1 MRPILI
7 LTKNL
12 LTERKL
18 QEQLQHLNYEV
29 FCSVNIMKQLKS
41 NPNRLQMLESYQGI
55 IFSETLTNQEIR
67 DLLLYINPEG
77 NLLVRKMMHEPTEQE
92 SHELEQMG
100 MKLWIREGE
109 PLDLLREHLAQQLL
123 NYSKKENPQVV
134 FLYQRE
140 NTPKTLEEFKSCLT
154 KKECKTFECLL
165 NSEGLLVSREILC
178 SYIWGGSPNN
188 SRLTQISVLV
198 KRLKQK
204 LHDAGFQGELID
216 TVWGNG
222 YRLSPKL
229 LQYYNQA
236 MVE

>member
-12 LTERKL
+12 LTEREL

-29 FCSVNIMKQLKS
+29 FCSVNMLKQLKN
-41 NPNRLQMLESYQGI
+41 NPNRMQMLESYQGI

-67 DLLLYINPEG
+67 DLLLYINPEE
-77 NLLVRKMMHEPTEQE
+77 NLLVRKMMHEPTNQE
-92 SHELEQMG
+92 SQELEKMG
-100 MKLWIREGE
+100 IKLWICEGE
-109 PLDLLREHLAQQLL
+109 PLDLLREHLALQLL
-123 NYSKKENPQVV
+123 TYSKKEKHNVV

-140 NTPKTLEEFKSCLT
+140 NTPKTLEEFKSGLT
-154 KKECKTFECLL
+154 KKECKAFECLL
-165 NSEGLLVSREILC
+165 DSEGLLVSREVLC
-178 SYIWGGSPNN
+178 DYIWGGNPNN

-204 LHDAGFQGELID
+204 LHDAGFKEQLID

-229 LQYYNQA
+229 LQYYSQA